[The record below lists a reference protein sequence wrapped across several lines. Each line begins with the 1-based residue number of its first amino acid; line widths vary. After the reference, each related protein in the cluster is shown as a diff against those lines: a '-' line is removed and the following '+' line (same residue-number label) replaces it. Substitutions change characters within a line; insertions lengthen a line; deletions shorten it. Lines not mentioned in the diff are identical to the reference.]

1 MRGWPGLDPGS
12 IPGIST
18 KKIIMRISRKKKPK
32 KPLLP
37 RYNVNLRIKAPEVR
51 LIDIDDQNLG
61 VFPISQA
68 LSMAREQDLDLVEIN
83 PKANPPVAKIID
95 FSHFKYQKEKEMRKQ
110 KVKSHVSEIKGVRLS
125 IRISDHDM
133 GVRIK
138 QAEKF
143 LSRGDKVKVEVI
155 LRGRERGKA
164 ELAYNIIEKFYNQI
178 SEKMEVKY
186 EQDPTRQGSKITA
199 IICKK

>member
-1 MRGWPGLDPGS
+1 
-12 IPGIST
+12 
-18 KKIIMRISRKKKPK
+18 MRISRKKKPK